1 MIAIK
6 KYLIILLAS
15 IALICG
21 VLLWF
26 SYNHTKQL
34 NEELKTA
41 TNNYK
46 AEIRKNVVYQFTLAD
61 LKDSKDSSDLKVKTL
76 IGELKIKPKKVTETV
91 YIDSQIQIKD
101 TVTLKDSVFI
111 RDYEAKTGDE
121 WYSLDLKFKAPDTLN
136 VDLKVRNEV
145 IAITYDKRETIKPPK
160 KFFL

>member
-26 SYNHTKQL
+26 SHSHTKQL

-46 AEIRKNVVYQFTLAD
+46 AEVRKNVVYQFTLND

-76 IGELKIKPKKVTETV
+76 IGELKLKPKKTTETV
-91 YIDSQIQIKD
+91 YIDSQTQIKD
-101 TVTLKDSVFI
+101 NVTLKDSVFI
-111 RDYEAKTGDE
+111 RDYEAITGDE
-121 WYSLDLKFKAPDTLN
+121 WYSLDLKFKAPDTFN